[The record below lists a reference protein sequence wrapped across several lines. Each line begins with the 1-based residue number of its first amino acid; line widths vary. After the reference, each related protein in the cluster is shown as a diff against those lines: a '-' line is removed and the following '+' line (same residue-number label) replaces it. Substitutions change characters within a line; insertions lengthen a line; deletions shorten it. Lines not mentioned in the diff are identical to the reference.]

1 MSRTGTL
8 SALPTQGVPP
18 DLLVLRRRLADVG
31 VKVRLPTARAGYRL
45 PEPWEM
51 EGESLTDT
59 VVRLRDRDAEA

>member
-1 MSRTGTL
+1 MNATAV
-8 SALPTQGVPP
+8 SALPTQGIPS
-18 DLLVLRRRLADVG
+18 DLVVLQRRLANAG
-31 VKVRLPTARAGYRL
+31 VQVRLPTVRSGYRL